1 MDDKLTRDRRGEIF
15 QDELTE
21 NQSMPRPPQREDI
34 EASRQLDS
42 QVDSEEGDRAM
53 AEDRFGRNEDKRE
66 QKQRD
71 ER

>member
-21 NQSMPRPPQREDI
+21 NQSMPSPQRREDA
-34 EASRQLDS
+34 EETKQLDP

-53 AEDRFGRNEDKRE
+53 AEDRFGLNEDKRE
-66 QKQRD
+66 QKPRD